1 MKALVMTVR
10 KRWDDLISSERRR
23 FAVRLK
29 ARRKELGLTQ
39 QAIYEKTG
47 IAISYISNLEK
58 GGVNPSLDIMVSL
71 ARALDVDLTYFF
83 EETPKTGG

>member
-1 MKALVMTVR
+1 MTVR
-10 KRWDDLISSERRR
+10 KRWDDLISSERKR
-23 FAVRLK
+23 FAARLK

-83 EETPKTGG
+83 EQTPKTGE

>member
-1 MKALVMTVR
+1 MTVR